1 MSSWSILFIR
11 QTLPRYRGFCRL
23 HGQKAARAAAIPTRM
38 GPMQTP
44 ARPVPTAGLR
54 GAGQVC
60 AEGRLVGLRAP
71 VHAVNTLRFYVQ

>member
-1 MSSWSILFIR
+1 M
-11 QTLPRYRGFCRL
+11 GFAGYMGRKQC
-23 HGQKAARAAAIPTRM
+23 GQQRSPTHA

-60 AEGRLVGLRAP
+60 AGGRLVGLRAP
-71 VHAVNTLRFYVQ
+71 VHAVNTPRFYVQ